1 MKISDITIL
10 THLFKQPT
18 VKSSLQNIGH
28 FKQHYKN
35 PLRVRAWLEVT
46 DSLRLMDALT
56 SYVL

>member
-1 MKISDITIL
+1 MKFSDITIL

-18 VKSSLQNIGH
+18 VKSLQNIGH
-28 FKQHYKN
+28 FKQLCKN

-46 DSLRLMDALT
+46 DSVRLTDALT